1 MQTSLRVGALML
13 LSIAIATKAHAQLLT
28 VPQALAR
35 AGESL
40 SGGQTSPSG
49 PLPTLDR
56 ILLKTDLI
64 VSGVIGES
72 RSYLSDDQMDVRTDY
87 EILAPVILYESVAI
101 PAGQLHTRPVTV
113 TMLGGVVTINGLTF
127 TSTHDAL
134 PRLQPGTEALFLLR
148 QIGSRFFIGGAYYG
162 VFGMLGGKLMPLS
175 TKPGFAPEL
184 YDLPVAQAS
193 DEIVRR
199 VTALRNR

>member
-1 MQTSLRVGALML
+1 MRPTLRVSALML
-13 LSIAIATKAHAQLLT
+13 FAIALATTAHAQVRT

-40 SGGQTSPSG
+40 HGSRTSPSG

-56 ILLKTDLI
+56 ILLKTDLV

-101 PAGQLHTRPVTV
+101 PAGQLPTRPVTV
-113 TMLGGVVTINGLTF
+113 TMLGGVITINGLTY
-127 TSTHDAL
+127 TSTHRAL
-134 PRLQPGTEALFLLR
+134 PRLESGTEALFLLR

-175 TKPGFAPEL
+175 TKQGFAQEL
-184 YDLPVAQAS
+184 YDLPVAQAT